1 MTSPFEDLTKLQINK
16 LFDLLSVHQ
25 YKYHRNEE
33 ILPTIKN
40 ENIVCIVLE
49 GFAQIKY
56 MEYNG
61 NEILLENLYKNS
73 VFGTN
78 ISGTSNDNCEIIAE
92 DETEIVVIDYE
103 NLLNP
108 KNLNH
113 TYFNIFLK
121 NLFDITNKKYRETN
135 KRLRILEKKQIRDRL
150 LEFFEINYVGNP
162 LKTFQLPFSLK
173 ELADYIGVNRS
184 AMFREL
190 SHLKD
195 DKLIEV
201 NGRKIKLLYK

>member
-1 MTSPFEDLTKLQINK
+1 MRSPFEDLTKLQINK

-40 ENIVCIVLE
+40 ENIVCIILE
-49 GFAQIKY
+49 GFAQIIY

-61 NEILLENLYKNS
+61 DEILIENLYKNS

-78 ISGTSNDNCEIIAE
+78 ISGTNNDNCEIIAR
-92 DETEIVVIDYE
+92 DDTEVLVIDYD

-113 TYFNIFLK
+113 NYFNTFIR
-121 NLFDITNKKYRETN
+121 NLFDITNNKYKETN

-150 LEFFEINYVGNP
+150 LEFFEINYARNP
-162 LKTFQLPFSLK
+162 LKTLLLPFSLK
-173 ELADYIGVNRS
+173 ELSDYIGVNRS

-201 NGRKIKLLYK
+201 HGRKIKLLYK

>member
-1 MTSPFEDLTKLQINK
+1 MRSPFEDLTKLQINK

-40 ENIVCIVLE
+40 ENIVCIILE
-49 GFAQIKY
+49 GFAQIIY

-61 NEILLENLYKNS
+61 DEILMENLYKNS

-78 ISGTSNDNCEIIAE
+78 ISGTNNDNCEIIAR
-92 DETEIVVIDYE
+92 DDTEVLVIDYD

-113 TYFNIFLK
+113 NYFNTFIR
-121 NLFDITNKKYRETN
+121 NLFDITNNKYKETN

-150 LEFFEINYVGNP
+150 LEFFEINYARNP
-162 LKTFQLPFSLK
+162 LKTLLLPFSLK
-173 ELADYIGVNRS
+173 ELSDYIGVNRS

-201 NGRKIKLLYK
+201 HGRKIKLLYK

>member
-1 MTSPFEDLTKLQINK
+1 MRSPFEDLTKLQINK

-25 YKYHRNEE
+25 YKYHRNKE

-40 ENIVCIVLE
+40 ENIVCIILE
-49 GFAQIKY
+49 GFAQIIY

-61 NEILLENLYKNS
+61 DEILMENLYKNS

-78 ISGTSNDNCEIIAE
+78 ISGTNNDNCEIIAR
-92 DETEIVVIDYE
+92 DDTEVLVIDYD

-113 TYFNIFLK
+113 NYFNTFIR
-121 NLFDITNKKYRETN
+121 NLFDITNNKYKETN

-150 LEFFEINYVGNP
+150 LEFFEINYARNP
-162 LKTFQLPFSLK
+162 LKTLLLPFSLK
-173 ELADYIGVNRS
+173 ELSDYIGVNRS

-201 NGRKIKLLYK
+201 HGRKIKLLYK

>member
-1 MTSPFEDLTKLQINK
+1 MISPFDGLNKLQINK

-25 YKYHRNEE
+25 YRYHENEE

-40 ENIVCIVLE
+40 ENIICIILQ
-49 GFAQIKY
+49 GYAQIIY

-61 NEILLENLYKNS
+61 DEILMENLYKNS

-78 ISGTSNDNCEIIAE
+78 ISGTNNDNCEIIAR
-92 DETEIVVIDYE
+92 DDTEVLVIDYD

-113 TYFNIFLK
+113 NYFNTFIR
-121 NLFDITNKKYRETN
+121 NLFDITNNKYKETN

-150 LEFFEINYVGNP
+150 LEFFEINYARNP
-162 LKTFQLPFSLK
+162 LKTLLLPFSLK
-173 ELADYIGVNRS
+173 ELSDYIGVNRS

-201 NGRKIKLLYK
+201 HGRKIKLLYK

>member
-1 MTSPFEDLTKLQINK
+1 MRSPFEDLTKLQINK

-40 ENIVCIVLE
+40 ENIVCIILE
-49 GFAQIKY
+49 GFAQIIY

-61 NEILLENLYKNS
+61 DEILMENLYKNS

-78 ISGTSNDNCEIIAE
+78 ISGTNNDNCEIIAR
-92 DETEIVVIDYE
+92 DDTEVLVIDYD

-113 TYFNIFLK
+113 NYFNTFIR
-121 NLFDITNKKYRETN
+121 NLFDITNNKYKETN
-135 KRLRILEKKQIRDRL
+135 KRLRI
-150 LEFFEINYVGNP
+150 
-162 LKTFQLPFSLK
+162 
-173 ELADYIGVNRS
+173 
-184 AMFREL
+184 
-190 SHLKD
+190 
-195 DKLIEV
+195 
-201 NGRKIKLLYK
+201 

>member
-1 MTSPFEDLTKLQINK
+1 MRSPFEDLTKLQINK

-40 ENIVCIVLE
+40 ENIVCIILE
-49 GFAQIKY
+49 GFAQIIY

-61 NEILLENLYKNS
+61 DEILMENLYKNS

-78 ISGTSNDNCEIIAE
+78 ISGTNNDNCEIIAR
-92 DETEIVVIDYE
+92 DDTEVLVIDYD

-113 TYFNIFLK
+113 NYFNTFIR
-121 NLFDITNKKYRETN
+121 NLFDITNNKYKE
-135 KRLRILEKKQIRDRL
+135 KYKILRILEKKQIRDRL
-150 LEFFEINYVGNP
+150 LEFFEINYARNP
-162 LKTFQLPFSLK
+162 LKTLLLPFSLK
-173 ELADYIGVNRS
+173 ELSDYIGVNRS

-201 NGRKIKLLYK
+201 HGRKIKLLYK

>member
-113 TYFNIFLK
+113 NYFNIFLK

>member
-1 MTSPFEDLTKLQINK
+1 MRSPFEDLTKLQINK
-16 LFDLLSVHQ
+16 LFDLLSVHL
-25 YKYHRNEE
+25 YRYNRNEE

-40 ENIVCIVLE
+40 ENIVCIILQ
-49 GFAQIKY
+49 GFAQIMY
-56 MEYNG
+56 VDYNG
-61 NEILLENLYKNS
+61 DEILMENLYKNS

-78 ISGTSNDNCEIIAE
+78 ISGTNDDNCQIFSR
-92 DETEIVVIDYE
+92 DTTEVLVIDYD

-113 TYFNIFLK
+113 NYFNIFLR
-121 NLFDITNKKYRETN
+121 NVFDITNQKYRETN
-135 KRLRILEKKQIRDRL
+135 KRMRILEKKQIRDRL
-150 LEFFEINYVGNP
+150 LEFFEIEYMENP
-162 LKTFQLPFSLK
+162 LKTFNLPFSLK
-173 ELADYIGVNRS
+173 ELADYIGANRS

-190 SHLKD
+190 RHLKD

>member
-1 MTSPFEDLTKLQINK
+1 MRSPFEDLTKLQINK

-40 ENIVCIVLE
+40 ENIVCIILE
-49 GFAQIKY
+49 GFAQIIY

-61 NEILLENLYKNS
+61 DEILMENLYKNS

-78 ISGTSNDNCEIIAE
+78 ISGTNNDNCEIIAR
-92 DETEIVVIDYE
+92 DDTEVLVIDYD

-113 TYFNIFLK
+113 NYFNTFIR
-121 NLFDITNKKYRETN
+121 NLFDITNNKYKETN
-135 KRLRILEKKQIRDRL
+135 KRLRKKEKKQIRDRL
-150 LEFFEINYVGNP
+150 LEFFEINYARNP
-162 LKTFQLPFSLK
+162 LKTLLLPFSLK
-173 ELADYIGVNRS
+173 ELSDYIGVNRS

-201 NGRKIKLLYK
+201 HGRKIKLLYK

>member
-1 MTSPFEDLTKLQINK
+1 MRSPFEDLTKLQINK

-40 ENIVCIVLE
+40 ENIVCIILE
-49 GFAQIKY
+49 GFAQIIY

-61 NEILLENLYKNS
+61 DEILMENLYKNS

-78 ISGTSNDNCEIIAE
+78 ISGTNNDNCEIIAR
-92 DETEIVVIDYE
+92 DYTEVLVIDYD

-113 TYFNIFLK
+113 NYFNTFIR
-121 NLFDITNKKYRETN
+121 NLFDITNNKYKETN

-150 LEFFEINYVGNP
+150 LEFFEINYARNP
-162 LKTFQLPFSLK
+162 LKTLLLPFSLK
-173 ELADYIGVNRS
+173 ELSDYIGVNRS

-201 NGRKIKLLYK
+201 HGRKIKLLYK

>member
-1 MTSPFEDLTKLQINK
+1 MKSPFEDLTKLQINK

-40 ENIVCIVLE
+40 ENIVCIILE
-49 GFAQIKY
+49 GFAQIIY

-61 NEILLENLYKNS
+61 DEILMENLYKNS

-78 ISGTSNDNCEIIAE
+78 ISGTNNDNCEIIAR
-92 DETEIVVIDYE
+92 DDTEVLVIDYD

-113 TYFNIFLK
+113 NYFNTFIR
-121 NLFDITNKKYRETN
+121 NLFDITNNKYKETN

-150 LEFFEINYVGNP
+150 LEFFEINYARNP
-162 LKTFQLPFSLK
+162 LKTLLLPFSLK
-173 ELADYIGVNRS
+173 ELSDYIGVNRS

-201 NGRKIKLLYK
+201 HGRKIKLLYK